1 MSVFDMK
8 STDIL
13 PISQPS
19 DLFGKEILPECTF
32 ESEYGKLKFKK
43 IVVPDFSEEKVQLKL
58 LTKQF
63 DNIKAFM
70 KEDDLLKKSKIA
82 SRLFMETRRFTPSS
96 DGYEFD
102 NKNDFITTAQERQMD
117 FRNLLHI
124 GILFRLFKTGISMR
138 YSICQE
144 FGFDSFNSTVT
155 EDKLNSLMSYNGNA
169 VIQPLACAT
178 GIYILCLGKYFIPE
192 TVCNHDFPDTLAKIK
207 ELGIPRNNFLSW
219 ALFNTSSDNALLNLV
234 SKSKIK
240 SLIFWDS

>member
-1 MSVFDMK
+1 MK

-19 DLFGKEILPECTF
+19 DLFGKEILPQCTF
-32 ESEYGKLKFKK
+32 ESKYGKLKFKK
-43 IVVPDFSEEKVQLKL
+43 IVVPDFSESKVQLEL

-63 DNIKAFM
+63 DDIKAFM
-70 KEDDLLKKSKIA
+70 KEDDLLKKNKIV
-82 SRLFMETRRFTPSS
+82 SRLFMETRGFTPKA

-102 NKNDFITTAQERQMD
+102 NKNDFITSAQERQMD
-117 FRNLLHI
+117 FRNLLRM
-124 GILFRLFKTGISMR
+124 GILFRLFETGVSMH
-138 YSICQE
+138 YSICLE
-144 FGFDSFNSTVT
+144 FGFDSFNSTVA
-155 EDKLNSLMSYNGNA
+155 EDCLDSLMSYNGNA
-169 VIQPLACAT
+169 VIQPLACAA

-192 TVCNHDFPDTLAKIK
+192 TVCSHDFPDTLAKIK

-219 ALFNTSSDNALLNLV
+219 ALFNASSDNALLNFV